1 MWPFKKKTI
10 VEKEPETFNTI
21 ICIPGPWTSGEEVIL
36 KIVEANMGEFIA
48 AGGVMMNMKTQSHC
62 TIEVCERD
70 ERMKQSFEMAGR
82 VTRVT
87 EEFLSKI
94 DGHNL
99 VVYISAPTA
108 NLESLERLAFAAN
121 AVLNAGGIGVKI
133 ETAGKAFDKEM
144 WKLFLDDFRESHLYD
159 MFVLES
165 ITMEDGTVFS
175 CGMQNLGLKDTIV
188 SGFPYKRLWI

>member
-1 MWPFKKKTI
+1 
-10 VEKEPETFNTI
+10 V
-21 ICIPGPWTSGEEVIL
+21 
-36 KIVEANMGEFIA
+36 
-48 AGGVMMNMKTQSHC
+48 
-62 TIEVCERD
+62 
-70 ERMKQSFEMAGR
+70 AGR

-144 WKLFLDDFRESHLYD
+144 WKLFLDDFRESSLYD

-188 SGFPYKRLWI
+188 SGLPLQEDVDLIRIFGFYQIVDKPTILPGQTFSATLDAPKFRILEEQNFPYEKDELLGNPFGMWRLAKV